1 MKKFIL
7 TLIKTVLIA
16 VIVLCV
22 GKVGIKSNGYY
33 KAEKSHLKV
42 KSIKESS
49 INNDSNIKTY
59 NDSNVNNDIDVT
71 TNCDSDSNLISANED
86 FKFWL
91 KIDNT
96 NIDYPVVQGKDNDFY
111 LKHDFFKS
119 KNASGSIFLDYR
131 VNNKS
136 RNNIIYG
143 HNMKNGSM
151 FANIELFKDEK
162 FFNEN
167 KFITI
172 EKNNKQYIY
181 EIFSVYYLDA
191 KNTDYLQCNFN
202 SDEEF
207 DNFIHCIKERS
218 LFKSNKELN
227 SNDIITLSTCSYEG
241 KNFRTAVHAQLIEIN

>member
-33 KAEKSHLKV
+33 KAEESNLKV
-42 KSIKESS
+42 QAIKESS
-49 INNDSNIKTY
+49 VIIDSNIETY
-59 NDSNVNNDIDVT
+59 N
-71 TNCDSDSNLISANED
+71 DSDSNLISTNED
-86 FKFWL
+86 YRFWL
-91 KIDNT
+91 KINNT

-119 KNASGSIFLDYR
+119 KSASGSIFLDYR
-131 VNNKS
+131 VNNESK
-136 RNNIIYG
+136 NTVIYG

-151 FANIELFKDEK
+151 FADIKLFKDEK

-181 EIFSVYYLDA
+181 EIFSVYYIDG
-191 KNTDYLQCNFN
+191 KNVDYLQCNFN
-202 SDEEF
+202 SDKEF
-207 DNFIHCIKERS
+207 DDFIHRIKERS

-241 KNFRTAVHAQLIEIN
+241 KNFRTAVHAQLIDIN

>member
-16 VIVLCV
+16 VIVLCI
-22 GKVGIKSNGYY
+22 GKVGIKSNAYH
-33 KAEKSHLKV
+33 KAEESNLKA

-49 INNDSNIKTY
+49 VIETY
-59 NDSNVNNDIDVT
+59 NDDNINTDIDYDA
-71 TNCDSDSNLISANED
+71 DSDSNLISANED

-131 VNNKS
+131 VNNESK
-136 RNNIIYG
+136 NTVIYG

-181 EIFSVYYLDA
+181 EIFSVYYLEG
-191 KNTDYLQCNFN
+191 KNADYLQCNFN

-207 DNFIHCIKERS
+207 DNFIHHIKERS

>member
-16 VIVLCV
+16 VIVLCI
-22 GKVGIKSNGYY
+22 GKVGIKSNAYH
-33 KAEKSHLKV
+33 KAEESNLKA

-49 INNDSNIKTY
+49 VIETY
-59 NDSNVNNDIDVT
+59 NDGNINTDIDYDA
-71 TNCDSDSNLISANED
+71 DSDSNLISANED

-131 VNNKS
+131 VNNESK
-136 RNNIIYG
+136 NTVIYG

-162 FFNEN
+162 FFNKN

-181 EIFSVYYLDA
+181 EIFSVYYLEG
-191 KNTDYLQCNFN
+191 KNADYLQCNFN
-202 SDEEF
+202 SDKEF
-207 DNFIHCIKERS
+207 DNFIHRIKERS

-241 KNFRTAVHAQLIEIN
+241 KNFRTAVHAQLIKIN